1 MSTVRLGRPTGR
13 NLIGGLP
20 ASPRARSVGRYDAR
34 ERETEAY
41 KDRTR
46 DNDYPQR
53 SIPTLTRPVPT
64 RALRPQRSV
73 GNILPPRAGP
83 STSYSDVPAVPPLP
97 LPRRSGESYK
107 SNASSRSYASASGS
121 SSTFLDRIKGRGGY
135 GYGSSSQTSVEDVE
149 GPRQSRKETARE
161 RATGMPEDE
170 YGAFIRGSSKVFIGR
185 RDDAHTLYWSGEI
198 RDGDDDE
205 FPEQPGYG
213 LSLWSRV
220 ATAANTL
227 TISVSK
233 AWASNI
239 AGHSGER
246 ASLFLFL
253 LSRAIAY
260 ILNIWRTVT
269 PPGEESRLTRALKA
283 YHIEK
288 ARDPGDLPEWL
299 FEEHER
305 RPLGRSGARSRHQ
318 EGSEY
323 GERETHRAAAAP
335 ARPSGRGLRDVFD
348 AAAAATTSSPRQQEG
363 RGSSRGRPKDDVPAA
378 PPSKANDRL
387 KALRDAK
394 RSAARRNAA
403 TLSVRFDAPS
413 DADARPVR
421 EGRRRDY
428 GQERGRGEG
437 PYPRSPSLPASVRPP
452 PHGGGL
458 PPRPGMRKF

>member
-13 NLIGGLP
+13 NIIGGLP

-41 KDRTR
+41 RDRTK

-53 SIPTLTRPVPT
+53 SIPTLTRPVPP
-64 RALRPQRSV
+64 RAVRPQRSV
-73 GNILPPRAGP
+73 ANILPPRAGP

-97 LPRRSGESYK
+97 LPRRSDESYK

-135 GYGSSSQTSVEDVE
+135 GYASSSQTSVEEVE
-149 GPRQSRKETARE
+149 RLGQSRKEMARE

-170 YGAFIRGSSKVFIGR
+170 YGAFIRGSSKVSAAVTI
-185 RDDAHTLYWSGEI
+185 AHTLYWSGEI

-205 FPEQPGYG
+205 FPEHPGYG

-246 ASLFLFL
+246 ASHFCFFPH
-253 LSRAIAY
+253 AY
-260 ILNIWRTVT
+260 ILNIWRTET

-288 ARDPGDLPEWL
+288 ARDPNDLPEWL

-305 RPLGRSGARSRHQ
+305 HPLGRAGGRSRHQ

-348 AAAAATTSSPRQQEG
+348 AAAAATTVPPRQQEA

-403 TLSVRFDAPS
+403 ALSVRFDTPS

-421 EGRRRDY
+421 EERRRDY

-437 PYPRSPSLPASVRPP
+437 SYPRSPSLPASVRPP

-458 PPRPGMRKF
+458 PPRPGMRKS

>member
-1 MSTVRLGRPTGR
+1 MSTVRLGRPSGR
-13 NLIGGLP
+13 NIIGGLP

-64 RALRPQRSV
+64 RAVRPQRSV
-73 GNILPPRAGP
+73 ANILPPRAGP

-97 LPRRSGESYK
+97 LPRRSDESYK
-107 SNASSRSYASASGS
+107 SDASSRSYASASGS

-135 GYGSSSQTSVEDVE
+135 GYGSSSQTSVEEVE
-149 GPRQSRKETARE
+149 GQSREEMARD

-170 YGAFIRGSSKVFIGR
+170 YGE
-185 RDDAHTLYWSGEI
+185 T

-239 AGHSGER
+239 AGHSGEQ
-246 ASLFLFL
+246 
-253 LSRAIAY
+253 
-260 ILNIWRTVT
+260 T

-288 ARDPGDLPEWL
+288 ARNPGDLPEWL

-323 GERETHRAAAAP
+323 GERETHLAAAAP

-348 AAAAATTSSPRQQEG
+348 AAAAATAIAPRQQEA
-363 RGSSRGRPKDDVPAA
+363 RGSSRGRPKDDAPAA

-403 TLSVRFDAPS
+403 ALSVRFDTPS

-421 EGRRRDY
+421 EERRRDY

-437 PYPRSPSLPASVRPP
+437 PYPRSPSLPAGVRPP
-452 PHGGGL
+452 PRGGGL
-458 PPRPGMRKF
+458 PPRPGMRKV